1 MVVQLTNA
9 GYMRM
14 RFLERKKKREKEVIV
29 NAKDTRIVFS
39 SFPESVQN
47 YSWVGKVGECG
58 GGGGKMGQYPRFHAI

>member
-58 GGGGKMGQYPRFHAI
+58 EGWGKMGQYPRFHAI